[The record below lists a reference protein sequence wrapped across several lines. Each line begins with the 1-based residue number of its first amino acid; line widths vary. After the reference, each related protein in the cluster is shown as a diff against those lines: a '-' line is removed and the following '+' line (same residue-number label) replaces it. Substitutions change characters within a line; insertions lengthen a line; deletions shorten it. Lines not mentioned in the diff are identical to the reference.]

1 MKKFSVIIPFYNGLE
16 TIEELVSRIIAVGI
30 VAGFKFDIII
40 VDDSGS
46 AESNL
51 KLQEVFKG
59 YELVSV
65 IPLSRNFGQHV
76 ATFIGILKASNN
88 PVITMD
94 EDLKFAPEDVPK
106 LVNVLNDNDMV
117 YGVVARKAGAETFR
131 DLVLGVIKPMLSNR
145 YPAKT
150 SSFRIISKDI
160 VLGIK
165 NVLPRYIQIEGMLIQ
180 KSRRYDYVNVEN
192 GTDSNRKSSYNV
204 FSLYLMISGLLTH
217 YTLVPWL
224 VISVVVLAIS
234 PYAVCNFQP
243 FELALISGLSTLALF
258 NIYGEVKNIVLNYD
272 TKKELARLGLN

>member
-1 MKKFSVIIPFYNGLE
+1 MKKFSVIIPFYNGFE
-16 TIEELVSRIIAVGI
+16 TIEELVSRVIAVGI

-46 AESNL
+46 VEINV
-51 KLQEVFKG
+51 KLQKIFEG

-65 IPLSRNFGQHV
+65 LPLSRNFGQHV
-76 ATFIGILKASNN
+76 ATFIGILKASDN

-94 EDLKFAPEDVPK
+94 EDLKFVPEEIPQLINLSENNDV
-106 LVNVLNDNDMV
+106 V
-117 YGVVARKAGAETFR
+117 YGVAGREGRAEIFR
-131 DLVLGVIKPMLSNR
+131 ELVLGVIKPMISNR

-150 SSFRIISKDI
+150 SSFRFISSAMVTK
-160 VLGIK
+160 IK
-165 NVLPRYIQIEGMLIQ
+165 NVLPRYVQIEGMLIQ

-224 VISVVVLAIS
+224 VISVVILAIS

-243 FELALISGLSTLALF
+243 FELALISALSTLAVF
-258 NIYGEVKNIVLNYD
+258 NIYGEVKNIVLNHD